1 MLQSLDLSLTELA
14 PRLAIAGLVGLAV
27 GIEREWSA
35 PTEKAERPFAGLRTF
50 FLLGLLGGTAGILM
64 AAGQIAAATVLFA
77 GSAGLV
83 IIAYAM
89 KLRRADTPLDGTT
102 EVAALVVLAL
112 ALLAGLGYL
121 MIAAGTVALV
131 ALALGEKT
139 RLHNWVRKI
148 DAVELRAGLH
158 FLVLALV
165 VLPLLPTGPYPALWG
180 FQPRAL
186 WTIVLLLS
194 GLSFAGYIAR
204 QIVGPERGYGVTGI
218 LGGAISSTAVTL
230 QFSRLSRAHPKQG
243 DALALG
249 VVGACTVLPFR
260 IFVISSAL
268 DIGVGKAL
276 VPYLLPVFLVGALL
290 VTIGMRRAPASETA
304 LPLDKSPLGLRS
316 ALVMAVAFQLSIFLL
331 EFTRDQWGSGGLI
344 GTAVLLGLTDMDALT
359 VSMTRMNAGDGLAA
373 TAALGI
379 AIGIASNT
387 IFKLALATVIGTGS
401 FRKYTVLGLLL
412 LLATLAL
419 TIFWNWPN

>member
-1 MLQSLDLSLTELA
+1 MPLALDLPLTELA

-27 GIEREWSA
+27 GIEREWSS
-35 PTEKAERPFAGLRTF
+35 PTEKADRPFAGLRTF
-50 FLLGLLGGTAGILM
+50 FLLGLLGGTSGILM
-64 AAGQIAAATVLFA
+64 GAGQTAAATVLFA

-83 IIAYAM
+83 ITAYAM
-89 KLRRADTPLDGTT
+89 KLRRPAAPLDGTT

-121 MIAAGTVALV
+121 LIAAGTVALV
-131 ALALGEKT
+131 TLALGEKT
-139 RLHNWVRKI
+139 RLHGWVRRI

-230 QFSRLSRAHPKQG
+230 QFSRLSRVHPKQG

-260 IFVISSAL
+260 IFVVSSAL
-268 DIGVGKAL
+268 DLAVGRAL
-276 VPYLLPVFLVGALL
+276 IPFVLPVFLVGALL
-290 VTIGMRRAPASETA
+290 VTLGLRRAPASETE
-304 LPLDKSPLGLRS
+304 LPVNKSPLGLRS
-316 ALVMAVAFQLSIFLL
+316 ALAMAVAFQLSIFLL
-331 EFTRDQWGSGGLI
+331 EFTRGQWGSGGLI
-344 GTAVLLGLTDMDALT
+344 GTAILLGLTDMDALT
-359 VSMTRMNAGDGLAA
+359 VSMTRLNAGNGLAA

-379 AIGIASNT
+379 AIGVASNT
-387 IFKLALATVIGTGS
+387 VFKLALAAVIGSGT
-401 FRKYTVLGLLL
+401 FRRWVVGGLTL
-412 LLATLAL
+412 LLAATGVTLW
-419 TIFWNWPN
+419 WNWPA